1 MRTLDIQIKIH
12 NYQTLIQSQCINI
25 KQLRIKNCPNIYIWK
40 NEKMNKEK
48 KSIIYFF
55 PFKTA
60 ILWEIPFLVLEVF
73 GAIMQFLHTCAD

>member
-12 NYQTLIQSQCINI
+12 NYQTFIQSQCINI
-25 KQLRIKNCPNIYIWK
+25 KQLRIKKCPNIYIWK
-40 NEKMNKEK
+40 NEKMNQLF
-48 KSIIYFF
+48 IFF

-73 GAIMQFLHTCAD
+73 RAIMQFLHTCTD